1 MRLLQPGVRRFGSAM
16 FMVAMHLSLAL
27 GPRAAW
33 AQAASAAP
41 AEVSAAGSTYSLYLP
56 LVMQAGA
63 PGSVNISSRQSSLN
77 FYNAVY
83 NVAPAP
89 AADWTGSHAA
99 CNPGTTADNFQDAVL
114 DRINYFRAMAGVPAD
129 VTLADDSD
137 RQAQAAALMMSVN
150 GTLSHAPPTD
160 WACYSADGAA
170 GAGSANLYLGTYA
183 LDAITGFMRDPGAG
197 NDRVGHRRWLLY
209 PQTRTMGAG
218 NIPPAAGY
226 PASSALRVFDNHMWE
241 ARPPVRDDFV
251 AWPPPGFVPYPVVF
265 ARWSFSYPDADFGAA
280 TVTMRSGSANVT
292 LQQSAPVDGFG
303 ENTLVWIPLGLADG
317 ANWPR
322 PTADTAYDVTV
333 RNVIINNQSRDFTY
347 RVTIFDPQQ

>member
-1 MRLLQPGVRRFGSAM
+1 VL
-16 FMVAMHLSLAL
+16 LSLVL
-27 GPRAAW
+27 GRRAAS
-33 AQAASAAP
+33 AQAASAGP
-41 AEVSAAGSTYSLYLP
+41 AALSAAGSVYSLYIP
-56 LVMQAGA
+56 LFAHAGT
-63 PGSVNISSRQSSLN
+63 PGSVNISSRQSSLS

-89 AADWTGSHAA
+89 AADWTGNHAT
-99 CNPGTTADNFQDAVL
+99 CNPGTTADDFQDAVL

-129 VTLADDSD
+129 VSLTADSD

-150 GTLSHAPPTD
+150 GTLSHSPPAD
-160 WACYSADGAA
+160 WACYSAEGAA

-209 PQTRTMGAG
+209 PQTRTMGTG

-226 PASSALRVFDNHMWE
+226 PASSALRVFDSHMWE
-241 ARPPVRDDFV
+241 PRPPVRDEFV
-251 AWPPPGFVPYPVVF
+251 AWPPPGYVPYPVVF

-280 TVTMRSGSANVT
+280 TVTMRSGSASVT
-292 LQQSAPVDGFG
+292 LKQSAPVDGFG

-322 PTADTAYDVTV
+322 PTADTAYDVTIS
-333 RNVIINNQSRDFTY
+333 NVLINNQSRDFTY
-347 RVTIFDPQQ
+347 RVIVFDPQQ